1 MERMMSDD
9 GREVQSF
16 VEDDDEFYTITEIT
30 EALRQHLESEFPD
43 VKVLGEIANFKFHT
57 SGHLY
62 FSLRDESNQLKAVMF
77 RRNAANLDFS
87 PVDGMLVVA
96 SGRISHYGGS
106 GQTQL
111 LTNEMAPAGRGA
123 MELEFRRLLQRLM
136 DEGLTAPERKRP
148 LEPYPT
154 KIIVITSPTGAV
166 IKDITDTIGRRW
178 PVAELIHICVP
189 VQGDGAAQA
198 IIGAFDLAN
207 RIPDA
212 SAVILARGGG
222 SAEDLWTFNREDIAR
237 AIVDSVHPV
246 ITGIGHEIDT
256 TIADYVSDVRAA
268 TPTAAAE
275 VVAPH
280 IEEVTRILEEQTRR
294 LGKLFMESQRER
306 LRLLEFLL
314 RSAAFPALIHRI
326 ESSELKLDDRLGRL
340 QGWWERGREG
350 IEKRISA
357 LEVEA
362 ERAVGTKLHSL
373 QSGLGRISESLV
385 ARNPEG
391 RIPVG
396 RERTGRLSRMLEV
409 NLKHALAVRKGELD
423 GIARTLDGL
432 YPMKVLKRGYT
443 YCSSPDGST
452 IIARA
457 DATDPG
463 DNILVNFFDGGAHCR
478 VERKRKGRSWPR
490 K

>member
-1 MERMMSDD
+1 MMSDD
-9 GREVQSF
+9 GSEIQSID
-16 VEDDDEFYTITEIT
+16 EDEELYTITEIT

-43 VKVLGEIANFKFHT
+43 IRVLGEIANFKLHT

-62 FSLRDESNQLKAVMF
+62 FSLRDERNQLRAVMF
-77 RRNAANLDFS
+77 RRVASDLDFAPS
-87 PVDGMLVVA
+87 DGMLVIA

-111 LTNEMAPAGRGA
+111 LTYRLAPAGRGA
-123 MELEFRRLLQRLM
+123 MELEFRRLLQRLV
-136 DEGLTAPERKRP
+136 DEGLTAPERKRT
-148 LEPYPT
+148 LEPYPG

-178 PVAELIHICVP
+178 PVAELIHLCVP
-189 VQGDGAAQA
+189 VQGDEAAPA
-198 IIGAFDLAN
+198 IIKALERAN

-212 SAVILARGGG
+212 DAVILARGGG

-256 TIADYVSDVRAA
+256 TIADYVADVRAA

-275 VVAPH
+275 LAAPQIDEVAH
-280 IEEVTRILEEQTRR
+280 LIKELTRR
-294 LGKLFMESQRER
+294 IRRLLTESQRER

-314 RSAAFPALIHRI
+314 RSAAFPALIHRL
-326 ESSELKLDDRLGRL
+326 ERSELKLDDRMSRL

-362 ERAVGTKLHSL
+362 ERSVVTGLH
-373 QSGLGRISESLV
+373 QMRADAGRLSERLV
-385 ARNPEG
+385 SRNPAG
-391 RIPVG
+391 WIPVG
-396 RERTGRLSRMLEV
+396 RERVVRLSSILAVSLGHM
-409 NLKHALAVRKGELD
+409 LAVRKGELD

-443 YCSSPDGST
+443 YCSSPDGSK
-452 IIARA
+452 IIERA
-457 DATDPG
+457 EGAVPG
-463 DNILVNFFDGGAHCR
+463 DDLLVNFFDGGALCR
-478 VERKRKGRSWPR
+478 IERRRKGRQWPR

>member
-16 VEDDDEFYTITEIT
+16 VEDDEFYTITEIT

-43 VKVLGEIANFKFHT
+43 VKVMGEIANFKFHT

-77 RRNAANLDFS
+77 RRNAGNLDFS
-87 PVDGMLVVA
+87 PADGMLVIA

-111 LTNEMAPAGRGA
+111 LTYEMAPAGRGA

-136 DEGLTAPERKRP
+136 DEGLTAPDRKRP
-148 LEPYPT
+148 LEPYPAR
-154 KIIVITSPTGAV
+154 IIVITSPTGAV

-178 PVAELIHICVP
+178 PVAEMIHICVP
-189 VQGDGAAQA
+189 VQGDEAARA
-198 IIGAFDLAN
+198 IIRAFNLAN

-212 SAVILARGGG
+212 AAVILARGGG

-237 AIVDSVHPV
+237 AIVGSVHPV

-256 TIADYVSDVRAA
+256 TIADYVSDVKAA

-275 VVAPH
+275 LVTPH
-280 IEEVTRILEEQTRR
+280 IEEVTRILEDQSRR
-294 LGKLFMESQRER
+294 LRKLFMESQRER

-326 ESSELKLDDRLGRL
+326 ESSELFFGCC
-340 QGWWERGREG
+340 
-350 IEKRISA
+350 ISTILSG

-362 ERAVGTKLHSL
+362 ERAVGTKLHIQ
-373 QSGLGRISESLV
+373 QSGLGRINERLV
-385 ARNPEG
+385 SRNPEG
-391 RIPVG
+391 RIPAG

-409 NLKHALAVRKGELD
+409 SLNHALAVRKGELD
-423 GIARTLDGL
+423 GIARALDGL

-443 YCSSPDGST
+443 FCSTPDGSR
-452 IIARA
+452 IIDRA
-457 DATDPG
+457 EGADPG
-463 DNILVNFFDGGAHCR
+463 DTILVNFFDGGAHCR